1 MIDGLNNLTSSAKTR
16 SMDYEKYFGEMELS
30 ESEKK
35 KRIKMA
41 KEFEGALLFL
51 FALITV
57 YGEYNISDIQAIIF
71 TFKSRYRNVLQ
82 DNVEIDEQLDEYI
95 SLFSS
100 MVVDTTYKNID
111 DEYFLSDDRARYIAE
126 NEANT
131 VANYEQ
137 FKTAVNS
144 GKTKK
149 KWIDMRDNRERKTHL
164 KVGGTVKPINDYFVV
179 GESLMLYPKSL
190 DADPKE
196 VINCRCTIKYF

>member
-1 MIDGLNNLTSSAKTR
+1 
-16 SMDYEKYFGEMELS
+16 
-30 ESEKK
+30 
-35 KRIKMA
+35 
-41 KEFEGALLFL
+41 
-51 FALITV
+51 
-57 YGEYNISDIQAIIF
+57 
-71 TFKSRYRNVLQ
+71 
-82 DNVEIDEQLDEYI
+82 VEIDEQLDEYI